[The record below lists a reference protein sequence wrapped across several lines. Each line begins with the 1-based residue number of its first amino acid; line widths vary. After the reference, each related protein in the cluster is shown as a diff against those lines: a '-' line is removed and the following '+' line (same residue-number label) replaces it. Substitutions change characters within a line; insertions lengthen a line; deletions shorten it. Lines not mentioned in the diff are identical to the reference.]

1 MGLSL
6 DHFTRMDI
14 SCPLNLVPFGMMVP
28 WPEEETRL
36 LAPIKPFQ
44 PTVNDKIENLLV
56 FSSAGVMASG

>member
-1 MGLSL
+1 M
-6 DHFTRMDI
+6 
-14 SCPLNLVPFGMMVP
+14 VPFGMMVP

-44 PTVNDKIENLLV
+44 PTVNNKIENLLV